1 MESGG
6 KTVTQVEQW
15 SVEDRVFRIYNLFA
29 NIPPGAQTTLL
40 ELQRDEHIKYL
51 NEGLKQLGPSFVALD
66 SSRPWLCYWIIHS
79 MALLGESLDYQLE
92 NNAIDFLNRCQD
104 PNGGF
109 GGGPGQA
116 SSIISQDEFVLLIHR
131 HCMPH
136 LATTYAAVNSIVT
149 LGGQKALSSIN
160 RCSLFFCCSF
170 KNSLFL
176 TTLQLQFSELIQLL
190 FNLSSRDKLY
200 NFLLQMKDP
209 SGAFR
214 MHDAG
219 EIDVRACYTAISVAS
234 ILNIL
239 DDELVRG
246 VGNFILRV
254 VESYHFISLQ
264 FLLPFAFMDGIVAVK
279 FESEISMS
287 VDCPDVDF
295 CDNSCPEGAH
305 SFVGM
310 LQLKVFLFGIQLS
323 CQTYEGGIAGEP
335 GSEAHGGY
343 TFCGLA
349 TMILINE
356 VNHLD
361 LAGLIDWVVFRQGV
375 ECGFQGRA
383 NKLVD
388 GCYSFWQGGV
398 LALLQRIDLVT
409 GERLSLFDSGEEDS
423 TGNSTSEG
431 EDTDGISSMAEETC
445 HFKNGEQQDASCSV
459 NYTSSSHTQS
469 LGNVEMEPLFHSL
482 ALQQYILLCSQVEIE
497 KLFLFID
504 DPIKSREEFVDCLK
518 LSGYVLLHGHLWQ
531 RKIVLSGELENGGF
545 RDKPGKP
552 RDFYHTCYCL
562 SGLSVCQHSC
572 SKDYDSPSVPGQVLG
587 PYSNLLEPI
596 HPLYNVVLKQ
606 YREVREFFS
615 RS

>member
-1 MESGG
+1 MESGRE
-6 KTVTQVEQW
+6 TVTQVEQW
-15 SVEDRVFRIYNLFA
+15 SVEDRVFRIYNMFA
-29 NIPPGAQTTLL
+29 SIPPGAQTTLL

-79 MALLGESLDYQLE
+79 MALLGESLDYELE

-109 GGGPGQA
+109 GGGPGQ
-116 SSIISQDEFVLLIHR
+116 
-131 HCMPH
+131 MPH

-160 RCSLFFCCSF
+160 R
-170 KNSLFL
+170 
-176 TTLQLQFSELIQLL
+176 
-190 FNLSSRDKLY
+190 DKLY
-200 NFLLQMKDP
+200 NFLLRMKDP

-246 VGNFILRV
+246 VGNFIL
-254 VESYHFISLQ
+254 
-264 FLLPFAFMDGIVAVK
+264 
-279 FESEISMS
+279 
-287 VDCPDVDF
+287 
-295 CDNSCPEGAH
+295 
-305 SFVGM
+305 
-310 LQLKVFLFGIQLS
+310 S

-349 TMILINE
+349 AMILINE

-375 ECGFQGRA
+375 ECGFQGRV

-409 GERLSLFDSGEEDS
+409 GEYLSLFDSGEEDS
-423 TGNSTSEG
+423 PGNSTSEG
-431 EDTDGISSMAEETC
+431 EDTDGISSGAEETC

-459 NYTSSSHTQS
+459 NYTSSNHTRS
-469 LGNVEMEPLFHSL
+469 LGNVETEPLFHSL
-482 ALQQYILLCSQVEIE
+482 ALQQYILLCSQ
-497 KLFLFID
+497 
-504 DPIKSREEFVDCLK
+504 
-518 LSGYVLLHGHLWQ
+518 
-531 RKIVLSGELENGGF
+531 LENGGF

-562 SGLSVCQHSC
+562 SGLSVCQHCC

-587 PYSNLLEPI
+587 PYPNLLEPV

-615 RS
+615 RSRAKLN

>member
-109 GGGPGQA
+109 GGGPGQ
-116 SSIISQDEFVLLIHR
+116 
-131 HCMPH
+131 MPH

-160 RCSLFFCCSF
+160 R
-170 KNSLFL
+170 
-176 TTLQLQFSELIQLL
+176 
-190 FNLSSRDKLY
+190 DKLY
-200 NFLLQMKDP
+200 NFLLRMKDP

-246 VGNFILRV
+246 VGNFI
-254 VESYHFISLQ
+254 
-264 FLLPFAFMDGIVAVK
+264 
-279 FESEISMS
+279 
-287 VDCPDVDF
+287 
-295 CDNSCPEGAH
+295 
-305 SFVGM
+305 
-310 LQLKVFLFGIQLS
+310 LS

-423 TGNSTSEG
+423 TGNSSSEG

-445 HFKNGEQQDASCSV
+445 HFQNGEQQDTSCSV

-482 ALQQYILLCSQVEIE
+482 ALQQYILLCSQ
-497 KLFLFID
+497 
-504 DPIKSREEFVDCLK
+504 
-518 LSGYVLLHGHLWQ
+518 
-531 RKIVLSGELENGGF
+531 LENGGF

-572 SKDYDSPSVPGQVLG
+572 SKDYDSPSMPGQVLG
-587 PYSNLLEPI
+587 PYSNLLEPV